1 MTRTILYIDDTPEL
15 PEGTAEGLEGAG
27 YRLLHTP
34 DAREALR
41 VVREE
46 DPRVVLLEVLIA
58 SCDGL
63 ELMQRIRSA
72 EGPAGKVPVLIV
84 TRGMRSPH
92 LYGMAIELGAN
103 DFLCKPV
110 LRSELLGAVLEHA
123 EGEAAPSQVDPE
135 EVEPDRAADPAFT
148 ADLAQEPVP
157 VLLDRLHRTGATG
170 VLIVRSPAES
180 RGVQLRNGSPVAVV
194 SRRTT
199 EALEDHLLRIKR
211 ISEEQHEEVVEQ
223 AFAQLGT
230 AQEILVGM
238 GALTEDEIEMEIAQR
253 ATVPLLE
260 MFAWTSGTAR
270 FEPGRRLKAS
280 QALELDQSPALL
292 LFDGVVQWSPDEMV
306 RQLIDRL
313 ALLYVSR
320 VVRPASSL
328 SELGPSACEPE
339 FLETLLGDR
348 TLSELLD
355 AGGVTERVLYGLLL
369 AGLIEVH
376 EEPVLL
382 MVDRMPREPLAA
394 GIDAPLDR
402 PAAPSRA
409 ASADPPDLEA
419 LFRRVSCQDDFE
431 VLDVA
436 EDASDEEVREA
447 YRCALQT
454 VELGEASSHTADTA
468 AIAGKLRARIEQA
481 YDRLRDPDSRQ
492 AFAALRQGGNKT
504 PEPEETAARP
514 VEAENW
520 FRKGA
525 EFLKAKRYEKAV
537 EALGMA
543 AHLDPKQGE
552 YSAHLGYALF
562 RSNPYNELVQR
573 EALEHVAKGIK
584 LSPDREKSFVFL
596 GRIFKTT
603 GETESAIKVFR
614 RALKIKPDC
623 REALQELR
631 LLNHRESKPRSLL
644 DRLLRR

>member
-34 DAREALR
+34 DAKEALR
-41 VVREE
+41 VVRQEG
-46 DPRVVLLEVLIA
+46 PRVVLLEVLTA

-63 ELMQRIRSA
+63 ELMQRIRSC

-110 LRSELLGAVLEHA
+110 LRAELLAAVLEHA
-123 EGEAAPSQVDPE
+123 EGDAAPSQVDPE
-135 EVEPDRAADPAFT
+135 QAEPDRAADPAFT
-148 ADLAQEPVP
+148 ADLAQEPLP
-157 VLLDRLHRTGATG
+157 VLLDRLHRAGATG
-170 VLIVRSPAES
+170 VLIVRGPAES

-211 ISEEQHEEVVEQ
+211 ISEKQHEEVVEQ

-238 GALTEDEIEMEIAQR
+238 GALTEDEIETEIAQR
-253 ATVPLLE
+253 ATLPLLE

-280 QALELDQSPALL
+280 QALELDQSPAFL
-292 LFDGVVQWSPDEMV
+292 LFDGVLQWSPHEMV
-306 RQLIDRL
+306 RQLVDRV
-313 ALLYVSR
+313 APLYVSR

-355 AGGVTERVLYGLLL
+355 AGGVSERVLYGLLV

-376 EEPVLL
+376 VEPVLL

-394 GIDAPLDR
+394 GIDARLDPR
-402 PAAPSRA
+402 AAPSGGPAAAPPGLEELSRRA
-409 ASADPPDLEA
+409 
-419 LFRRVSCQDDFE
+419 SCQDDFE
-431 VLDVA
+431 VLDVE

-454 VELGEASSHTADTA
+454 VQLGEGAGQTA
-468 AIAGKLRARIEQA
+468 AIAGKLRERIEQA
-481 YDRLRDPDSRQ
+481 YDRLREPDSRQ
-492 AFAALRQGGNKT
+492 AFAALRSGGKKA
-504 PEPEETAARP
+504 PESEETASRQ

-525 EFLKAKRYEKAV
+525 EFLKAKRYDKAV

-552 YSAHLGYALF
+552 YAAHLGYALF

-584 LSPDREKSFVFL
+584 LSPDREKSLVFL

-631 LLNHRESKPRSLL
+631 ILNHRESKPRSLL